1 MIRVYM
7 LKQTLT
13 QTMTLRSDIE
23 LQRTVYMSVI

>member
-1 MIRVYM
+1 M

-13 QTMTLRSDIE
+13 QTMTLRYDIE